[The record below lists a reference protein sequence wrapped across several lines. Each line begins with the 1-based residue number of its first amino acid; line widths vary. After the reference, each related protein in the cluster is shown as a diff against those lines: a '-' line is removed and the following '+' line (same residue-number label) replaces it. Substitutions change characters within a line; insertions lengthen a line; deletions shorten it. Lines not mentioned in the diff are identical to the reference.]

1 MKKVLLGC
9 LLLLS
14 ACEPIQPDYV
24 DKSGKEYM
32 FTTYCVKSHSETQ
45 WGYHY
50 GYNFMNSKYEWHN
63 GMYDETICDS
73 SAIDTIEINKDKKF
87 YAKKSH

>member
-9 LLLLS
+9 LLLS

-24 DKSGKEYM
+24 DKNGKEYM
-32 FTTYCVKSHSETQ
+32 FTKYCVKSHSETQ

-50 GYNFMNSKYEWHN
+50 GYNFMSSKYEWHN